1 MGKRLMA
8 ARAGPKAAESNSP
21 RSVSR
26 RAALEVQKE
35 MEKPQALLKHLQKD
49 LHKRQVQRDLSLKQ
63 SRITGSVEARTGA
76 AFRES
81 RQKPLQPALK
91 GVR

>member
-21 RSVSR
+21 RSTSQ
-26 RAALEVQKE
+26 RAALELKKE
-35 MEKPQALLKHLQKD
+35 MDKPGISLKHLQKD
-49 LHKRQVQRDLSLKQ
+49 LHKRQLQRDLSLKQ
-63 SRITGSVEARTGA
+63 SRITGSVDPKTGA

-81 RQKPLQPALK
+81 RQKPLQPALR

>member
-1 MGKRLMA
+1 MGQRLMA

-21 RSVSR
+21 RSTSR
-26 RAALEVQKE
+26 RAALELKKE
-35 MEKPQALLKHLQKD
+35 MEKPELSLKHLQKD
-49 LHKRQVQRDLSLKQ
+49 LHKRQLQRDLSLKQ
-63 SRITGSVEARTGA
+63 SRVTGSVDAKAGA

-91 GVR
+91 GVK

>member
-8 ARAGPKAAESNSP
+8 ARAGPKAAESKSSRSP
-21 RSVSR
+21 SQ
-26 RAALEVQKE
+26 RAALELQKE
-35 MEKPQALLKHLQKD
+35 MEKPEVSLKHLQKD
-49 LHKRQVQRDLSLKQ
+49 LHKRQLQRDLSLKQ
-63 SRITGSVEARTGA
+63 SRMTGSVDPDTGA